1 MFQRKNGDQM
11 KRFLFCMVCMLSVS
25 VTAFGATAYPSK
37 IETAQNGGKTEIHKV
52 YELGADA
59 APSSIPRDSFVQDGK
74 TYVLQDI
81 LKNEIP
87 SHETREI
94 IEPVTVES
102 ETNKMEDILPL
113 IPATKEVLTDDGFSG
128 TLQLDVSTIQ
138 IESKGTG
145 TSSYTMKATRIY
157 PNLAGADLQFIP
169 KTTEENGHTLQF
181 ASVDWQS
188 DNTANVDTHAITDRY
203 TAVVTYEGTGIRSY
217 SKGYTVTAE
226 YTGIVSKTAA
236 DTVQYTA
243 IFAQENTFPVD
254 LHLILL
260 PLCGAG
266 ITLAGLAVFH
276 SMKKKKGA
284 SADEQSESNEIN
296 ESDSAD
302 GIDPADDSSDNYPGV
317 CS

>member
-1 MFQRKNGDQM
+1 M

-25 VTAFGATAYPSK
+25 VTAFGAYPSK
-37 IETAQNGGKTEIHKV
+37 IETVENSGKTEIHKV
-52 YELGADA
+52 YELGADE
-59 APSSIPRDSFVQDGK
+59 APSSIPQDSFEQDGK

-87 SHETREI
+87 SYETKEI
-94 IEPVTVES
+94 IEPVTVDS

-113 IPATKEVLTDDGFSG
+113 IPAEKEVLTEDGFSG

-145 TSSYTMKATRIY
+145 TSSYTMKATRTY

>member
-1 MFQRKNGDQM
+1 
-11 KRFLFCMVCMLSVS
+11 MLSVS
-25 VTAFGATAYPSK
+25 VTAFGAYPSK
-37 IETAQNGGKTEIHKV
+37 IETVENGGKTEIHKV
-52 YELGADA
+52 YELGSEET
-59 APSSIPRDSFVQDGK
+59 PSSIPQDSFEQDGK
-74 TYVLQDI
+74 TYVLKDI

-87 SHETREI
+87 SYETREI

-145 TSSYTMKATRIY
+145 TSSYTMKATRTY

-203 TAVVTYEGTGIRSY
+203 TAVVTYEGTGTRSY

-226 YTGIVSKTAA
+226 YSGIVSKTAT

-243 IFAQENTFPVD
+243 IFAQENAFPID

-276 SMKKKKGA
+276 SMKKKKGE

-296 ESDSAD
+296 ESNSVD
-302 GIDPADDSSDNYPGV
+302 GIDPVNDDNDNYPGV

>member
-1 MFQRKNGDQM
+1 
-11 KRFLFCMVCMLSVS
+11 MLSVS

-37 IETAQNGGKTEIHKV
+37 IEMVENDGKKEIHKV
-52 YELGADA
+52 YELGAEET
-59 APSSIPRDSFVQDGK
+59 PESIPQDGFEQDGK
-74 TYVLQDI
+74 TYVLKDI

-94 IEPVTVES
+94 IEPVTVDS

-145 TSSYTMKATRIY
+145 TSSYTMKATRTY
-157 PNLAGADLQFIP
+157 PNLAGADLQYIP

-203 TAVVTYEGTGIRSY
+203 TAVVTYEGTGTRSY

-226 YTGIVSKTAA
+226 YSGIISKTAT
-236 DTVQYTA
+236 DTVQYTT
-243 IFAQENTFPVD
+243 IFVQEKAFPVD
-254 LHLILL
+254 LNMILL

-266 ITLAGLAVFH
+266 IALAVLAVVH
-276 SMKKKKGA
+276 SMKKKKGER
-284 SADEQSESNEIN
+284 ADEQSESNEIN

-302 GIDPADDSSDNYPGV
+302 SIDPTDDNDNNYPGV

>member
-1 MFQRKNGDQM
+1 M
-11 KRFLFCMVCMLSVS
+11 KRFLFCMVCMFSVS
-25 VTAFGATAYPSK
+25 VTAFGAYPSK
-37 IETAQNGGKTEIHKV
+37 IETVENGGKTEIHKV
-52 YELGADA
+52 YELGADE
-59 APSSIPRDSFVQDGK
+59 APSSIPQDSFEQDGK

-87 SHETREI
+87 SYETREI

-145 TSSYTMKATRIY
+145 TSSYTMKATRTY

-203 TAVVTYEGTGIRSY
+203 TAVVTYEGTGTRSY

-226 YTGIVSKTAA
+226 YSGIVSKTAT

-260 PLCGAG
+260 PLCGAS
-266 ITLAGLAVFH
+266 IALAGMAVVH
-276 SMKKKKGA
+276 SMKKRKGA

-296 ESDSAD
+296 ESNSVD
-302 GIDPADDSSDNYPGV
+302 GIDPVNDDNDNYPGV

>member
-1 MFQRKNGDQM
+1 
-11 KRFLFCMVCMLSVS
+11 MLSVS

-37 IETAQNGGKTEIHKV
+37 IEMVENDGKTEIHKV
-52 YELGADA
+52 YELGADE
-59 APSSIPRDSFVQDGK
+59 APSSIPQDSFEQDGK
-74 TYVLQDI
+74 TYVLKDI

-87 SHETREI
+87 SYETREI
-94 IEPVTVES
+94 IEPVTVDS
-102 ETNKMEDILPL
+102 KTNKMEDILPL

-145 TSSYTMKATRIY
+145 TSSYTMKATRTY

-203 TAVVTYEGTGIRSY
+203 TAVVTYEGTGTRSY
-217 SKGYTVTAE
+217 SKGYTVSAE
-226 YTGIVSKTAA
+226 YTGIVSKTAT
-236 DTVQYTA
+236 DIVQYTA
-243 IFAQENTFPVD
+243 IFAQENTFPFD

-266 ITLAGLAVFH
+266 ITLAGLAVVH

-284 SADEQSESNEIN
+284 SADDENETVEIN
-296 ESDSAD
+296 ESNSVD
-302 GIDPADDSSDNYPGV
+302 GIDPVNDDSDNYPGV

>member
-1 MFQRKNGDQM
+1 
-11 KRFLFCMVCMLSVS
+11 MLSVS
-25 VTAFGATAYPSK
+25 VTAFGAYPSK
-37 IETAQNGGKTEIHKV
+37 IETVQNGGKTEIHKV
-52 YELGADA
+52 YELGADEP
-59 APSSIPRDSFVQDGK
+59 PSSISQDSFEQDGK

-87 SHETREI
+87 SYETREI

-145 TSSYTMKATRIY
+145 TSSYTMKATRTY

-169 KTTEENGHTLQF
+169 KITEENGHTLQF

-203 TAVVTYEGTGIRSY
+203 TAVVTYEGTGTRSY

-226 YTGIVSKTAA
+226 YSGIVSKTAA

-243 IFAQENTFPVD
+243 IFVQENAFPID
-254 LHLILL
+254 LNMILL

-266 ITLAGLAVFH
+266 IALAGMAVFQ
-276 SMKKKKGA
+276 SRKKKKGE
-284 SADEQSESNEIN
+284 SADEQSESHEIN

-302 GIDPADDSSDNYPGV
+302 SIDPADDNSDNYPCV

>member
-1 MFQRKNGDQM
+1 MI
-11 KRFLFCMVCMLSVS
+11 SVS
-25 VTAFGATAYPSK
+25 VTAFGAYPSK
-37 IETAQNGGKTEIHKV
+37 IETVENGGKTEIHKI
-52 YELGADA
+52 YELGADE
-59 APSSIPRDSFVQDGK
+59 APSSIPQDSFEQDGK
-74 TYVLQDI
+74 TYVLKDI

-87 SHETREI
+87 SYETREI
-94 IEPVTVES
+94 VEPVTVES

-145 TSSYTMKATRIY
+145 TSSYTMKATRTY

-181 ASVDWQS
+181 VSVDWQS

-203 TAVVTYEGTGIRSY
+203 TAVVTYEGTGTRSY

-226 YTGIVSKTAA
+226 YSGVVSKTAT

-266 ITLAGLAVFH
+266 ITLAGLAVVH

-284 SADEQSESNEIN
+284 GADEQSESNEIN
-296 ESDSAD
+296 ESNSVD
-302 GIDPADDSSDNYPGV
+302 GIDPVNDDNDNYPGV

>member
-1 MFQRKNGDQM
+1 M
-11 KRFLFCMVCMLSVS
+11 KQFLFCIVCVFSVS
-25 VTAFGATAYPSK
+25 VTAFGATVYPSK
-37 IETAQNGGKTEIHKV
+37 IETVEDGGKTEIHKV
-52 YELGADA
+52 YELGAEETPA
-59 APSSIPRDSFVQDGK
+59 SIPQTSFEQDGK
-74 TYVLQDI
+74 TYVLKDI

-94 IEPVTVES
+94 IEPVTVDS

-113 IPATKEVLTDDGFSG
+113 IPGTKEVLTEDGFSG

-145 TSSYTMKATRIY
+145 TSSYTMKATRTY
-157 PNLAGADLQFIP
+157 PNLAEADLQYIP

-203 TAVVTYEGTGIRSY
+203 TAVVTYEGTGTRSF

-226 YTGIVSKTAA
+226 YSGIVSKTAT

-243 IFAQENTFPVD
+243 IFAQENAFPVD

-260 PLCGAG
+260 PLFGAG
-266 ITLAGLAVFH
+266 IVLAGFAVFH
-276 SMKKKKGA
+276 SMKKKKGEG
-284 SADEQSESNEIN
+284 ADDENENVDVNESN
-296 ESDSAD
+296 SVDD
-302 GIDPADDSSDNYPGV
+302 RDPVNDDHDNYPGV

>member
-1 MFQRKNGDQM
+1 M
-11 KRFLFCMVCMLSVS
+11 KRFLFCIVCMLSVS

-37 IETAQNGGKTEIHKV
+37 IEMVENDGKKEIHKV
-52 YELGADA
+52 YELSVEDTPA
-59 APSSIPRDSFVQDGK
+59 SIPQDSFEQDGK
-74 TYVLQDI
+74 TYVLKDI
-81 LKNEIP
+81 LKNEIL

-94 IEPVTVES
+94 IESVTVDS

-113 IPATKEVLTDDGFSG
+113 IPAEKEVLTEDGFSG

-145 TSSYTMKATRIY
+145 TSSYTMKATRTY

-169 KTTEENGHTLQF
+169 KTTEENGHTLRF

-203 TAVVTYEGTGIRSY
+203 TAVVTYEGTGTRSY

-226 YTGIVSKTAA
+226 YTGIVSKTAT

-260 PLCGAG
+260 PLCGVG

-284 SADEQSESNEIN
+284 SADDENETVEIN
-296 ESDSAD
+296 ESNSVD
-302 GIDPADDSSDNYPGV
+302 GIDPVNDDNDNYPGV

>member
-1 MFQRKNGDQM
+1 
-11 KRFLFCMVCMLSVS
+11 MVCMLSVS

-37 IETAQNGGKTEIHKV
+37 IEMVENDGKKEIHKV
-52 YELGADA
+52 YELSAEDTPA
-59 APSSIPRDSFVQDGK
+59 SIPQDSFEQDGK
-74 TYVLQDI
+74 TYVLKDI

-94 IEPVTVES
+94 IEPVTVDS

-145 TSSYTMKATRIY
+145 TSSYTMKAIRTY
-157 PNLAGADLQFIP
+157 PNLAGADLQYIP

-203 TAVVTYEGTGIRSY
+203 TAVVTYEGTGTRSF

-226 YTGIVSKTAA
+226 YRGIVSKTST

-243 IFAQENTFPVD
+243 IFAQENVFPVD

-260 PLCGAG
+260 PLFGAG
-266 ITLAGLAVFH
+266 IVLAGFAVFH
-276 SMKKKKGA
+276 SMKKKKGE
-284 SADEQSESNEIN
+284 SADDENENVDVNESN
-296 ESDSAD
+296 SVD
-302 GIDPADDSSDNYPGV
+302 GCDPVNDDHDNYPGV

>member
-1 MFQRKNGDQM
+1 MFQRKNGDKM

-25 VTAFGATAYPSK
+25 ITAFGAYPSK
-37 IETAQNGGKTEIHKV
+37 IETVQNGGKTEIHKV
-52 YELGADA
+52 YEMGADET
-59 APSSIPRDSFVQDGK
+59 PSAIPQDSFEQDGK

-87 SHETREI
+87 SYETREI

-145 TSSYTMKATRIY
+145 TSSYTMKATRTY
-157 PNLAGADLQFIP
+157 PNLAGADLQYIP

-188 DNTANVDTHAITDRY
+188 DNTANVDAHAITDRY
-203 TAVVTYEGTGIRSY
+203 TAVVTYEGTGTRSY

-226 YTGIVSKTAA
+226 YNGIVSKTAT

-243 IFAQENTFPVD
+243 IYAQENAFPID
-254 LHLILL
+254 LNMILL

-266 ITLAGLAVFH
+266 IALAGMVVFQ
-276 SMKKKKGA
+276 SMKKRKGE
-284 SADEQSESNEIN
+284 SADEHSESIEND
-296 ESDSAD
+296 ESNAADSV
-302 GIDPADDSSDNYPGV
+302 DPDDDNSDNYPGV
-317 CS
+317 CP

>member
-1 MFQRKNGDQM
+1 
-11 KRFLFCMVCMLSVS
+11 MLSVS
-25 VTAFGATAYPSK
+25 VTALGAYPSK
-37 IETAQNGGKTEIHKV
+37 IETVENSGKTEIHKV
-52 YELGADA
+52 YELGADE
-59 APSSIPRDSFVQDGK
+59 APSYIPQDSFEQDGK
-74 TYVLQDI
+74 TYVLKDI

-87 SHETREI
+87 SYETREI
-94 IEPVTVES
+94 IEPVTVDS

-113 IPATKEVLTDDGFSG
+113 IPATKEVLTEDGFSE

-145 TSSYTMKATRIY
+145 TSSYTMKTTRTY

-203 TAVVTYEGTGIRSY
+203 TAVVTYEGTGTRSY

-226 YTGIVSKTAA
+226 YSGIVSKTTT

-243 IFAQENTFPVD
+243 IFAQEDAFPVD

-260 PLCGAG
+260 PLCGAC
-266 ITLAGLAVFH
+266 ITLAGLAVVY

-284 SADEQSESNEIN
+284 SADDENETVEIN
-296 ESDSAD
+296 ESNSVD
-302 GIDPADDSSDNYPGV
+302 GIDPVNDDNDNYPGV

>member
-1 MFQRKNGDQM
+1 
-11 KRFLFCMVCMLSVS
+11 MLSVS
-25 VTAFGATAYPSK
+25 VTAFGAYPSK
-37 IETAQNGGKTEIHKV
+37 IETVQNGGKTEIHKV
-52 YELGADA
+52 YELGADEP
-59 APSSIPRDSFVQDGK
+59 PSSISQDSFEQDGK

-87 SHETREI
+87 SYETREI

-145 TSSYTMKATRIY
+145 TSSYTMKATRTY

-188 DNTANVDTHAITDRY
+188 DNTANVDTYAITDRY
-203 TAVVTYEGTGIRSY
+203 TAVVTYEGTGTRTY
-217 SKGYTVTAE
+217 SKGYIVTAE
-226 YTGIVSKTAA
+226 YKGLVSKTS
-236 DTVQYTA
+236 TETTQYTA
-243 IFAQENTFPVD
+243 IFAEDSAFSFDMIYV
-254 LHLILL
+254 LL

-266 ITLAGLAVFH
+266 IALAVLAA
-276 SMKKKKGA
+276 SKKMKKGEKVDDESEKNERNESDA
-284 SADEQSESNEIN
+284 SADID
-296 ESDSAD
+296 SD
-302 GIDPADDSSDNYPGV
+302 DDNRDDYPGV
-317 CS
+317 CD

>member
-1 MFQRKNGDQM
+1 
-11 KRFLFCMVCMLSVS
+11 MLSVS

-37 IETAQNGGKTEIHKV
+37 IEMVENGGKKDIHKV
-52 YELGADA
+52 YELSAEDTPA
-59 APSSIPRDSFVQDGK
+59 SIPQDSFEQDGK
-74 TYVLQDI
+74 TYVLKDI
-81 LKNEIP
+81 LKNEIL
-87 SHETREI
+87 SYETREI
-94 IEPVTVES
+94 IEPVTVDS

-113 IPATKEVLTDDGFSG
+113 IPATKEVLTEDGFSG
-128 TLQLDVSTIQ
+128 TLRLDVSTIQ

-145 TSSYTMKATRIY
+145 TSSYTMKATRTY
-157 PNLAGADLQFIP
+157 PNLAGADLQYIP

-203 TAVVTYEGTGIRSY
+203 TAVVTYEGTGTRSF

-226 YTGIVSKTAA
+226 YSGIVSKTAT

-243 IFAQENTFPVD
+243 IFAQENGFPVD
-254 LHLILL
+254 LYLILL

-266 ITLAGLAVFH
+266 IMLVSVAVFH
-276 SMKKKKGA
+276 FIKKKKGE
-284 SADEQSESNEIN
+284 SADDENETV
-296 ESDSAD
+296 D
-302 GIDPADDSSDNYPGV
+302 GCDPVNDDHDNYPGV

>member
-1 MFQRKNGDQM
+1 M
-11 KRFLFCMVCMLSVS
+11 KRFLLCMVCMLSVS
-25 VTAFGATAYPSK
+25 VTAFGAYPSK
-37 IETAQNGGKTEIHKV
+37 IEAVENGGKTEIHKV
-52 YELGADA
+52 YELGSDET
-59 APSSIPRDSFVQDGK
+59 PSSIPQDSFEQDGK
-74 TYVLQDI
+74 TYVLKDI

-87 SHETREI
+87 SYETREI
-94 IEPVTVES
+94 IEPVTVDS

-145 TSSYTMKATRIY
+145 TSSYTMKTTRTY

-169 KTTEENGHTLQF
+169 KTAEENGHTLQF

-203 TAVVTYEGTGIRSY
+203 TAVVTYEGTGTRSY

-226 YTGIVSKTAA
+226 YTGIVSKTAT

-276 SMKKKKGA
+276 FMKKKKGA
-284 SADEQSESNEIN
+284 SADDENEAVEIN
-296 ESDSAD
+296 ESNSVD
-302 GIDPADDSSDNYPGV
+302 GIDPVNDDNDNYPGV

>member
-1 MFQRKNGDQM
+1 MFQRKNGDKM

-25 VTAFGATAYPSK
+25 VTAFGAYPSK
-37 IETAQNGGKTEIHKV
+37 LETVQNEGKTEIHKI
-52 YELGADA
+52 YELGADET
-59 APSSIPRDSFVQDGK
+59 PSSIPQDSFEQDGK

-87 SHETREI
+87 SYETREI

-113 IPATKEVLTDDGFSG
+113 IPATKEVVTDDGFSG

-145 TSSYTMKATRIY
+145 TSSYTMKATRTY
-157 PNLAGADLQFIP
+157 PNLEGADLQYIP
-169 KTTEENGHTLQF
+169 KTTEENGYTLQF

-203 TAVVTYEGTGIRSY
+203 TAVVTYEGTGTRSY

-226 YTGIVSKTAA
+226 YSGIVSKTAT

-243 IFAQENTFPVD
+243 IFAQENTIPID
-254 LHLILL
+254 PNMILL

-266 ITLAGLAVFH
+266 IALAGMAVFQ
-276 SMKKKKGA
+276 SMKKKKGEG
-284 SADEQSESNEIN
+284 ADEQSESIEND
-296 ESDSAD
+296 ESNAADS
-302 GIDPADDSSDNYPGV
+302 IDPDDDNSDNYPGV
-317 CS
+317 CP